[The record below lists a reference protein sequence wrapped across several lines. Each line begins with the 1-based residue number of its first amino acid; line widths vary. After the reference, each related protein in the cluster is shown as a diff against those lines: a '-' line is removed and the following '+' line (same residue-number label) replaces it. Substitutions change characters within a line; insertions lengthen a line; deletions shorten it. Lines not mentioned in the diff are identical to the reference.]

1 MSLLQVLK
9 LTSVALQRCWWASG
23 DICTCRLGNE
33 DRGGHSYSGDVEECR
48 EHAGDG
54 LSPSDLLTAR

>member
-9 LTSVALQRCWWASG
+9 LTSVALQHCWWASG
-23 DICTCRLGNE
+23 DIGTRRFGNE
-33 DRGGHSYSGDVEECR
+33 ERRGHSYSRDVEECR